1 MSVMPQEH
9 IRKMLKMSDKDYF
22 AIDALS
28 NSDFRLLKESVLH
41 YENKHLFPISSASM
55 IIGSAV
61 HCLVLE
67 PHTFQE
73 TYIVEDFL
81 HCDKASNTKLYK
93 QNKALWLESINAKN
107 VSEKIKIGKD
117 DKSWYYTIDDKIV
130 LSSKNFKSV
139 AEMAERVN
147 AIAGNFLS
155 NGVAE
160 RAFISDF
167 DGVPV
172 KCKADYYREDLGV
185 VIDLKTTKSIKDFK
199 KSILEYGYGTQS
211 AFYTDVISSLGYR
224 VDTFLFILV
233 ETTAPYMVSIQEMSY
248 EGIEEG
254 RAIYSE
260 LLQTWRDYKENNIVN
275 VVKTTNYPEWFLE
288 RRGA

>member
-9 IRKMLKMSDKDYF
+9 IRKMLKMSDKEYF
-22 AIDALS
+22 ALDALS

-41 YENKHLFPISSASM
+41 YENKHLFKLSSPS
-55 IIGSAV
+55 IELGSAV
-61 HCLVLE
+61 HKLVLE
-67 PHTFQE
+67 PESFNDDF
-73 TYIVEDFL
+73 IVEDFEGCEL
-81 HCDKASNTKLYK
+81 NKNSKAYK
-93 QNKALWLESINAKN
+93 EAKANWLETAK
-107 VSEKIKIGKD
+107 
-117 DKSWYYTIDDKIV
+117 DKTI
-130 LSSKNFKSV
+130 LSKQVYEQV

-185 VIDLKTTKSIKDFK
+185 VIDLKTTKDINDFE
-199 KSILEYGYGTQS
+199 KSILNFGYGTQS

-233 ETTAPYMVSIQEMSY
+233 ETTAPYMVSIREMSY

-260 LLQTWRDYKENNIVN
+260 LLQTWRDYKENNIAN

-288 RRGA
+288 KRRGA